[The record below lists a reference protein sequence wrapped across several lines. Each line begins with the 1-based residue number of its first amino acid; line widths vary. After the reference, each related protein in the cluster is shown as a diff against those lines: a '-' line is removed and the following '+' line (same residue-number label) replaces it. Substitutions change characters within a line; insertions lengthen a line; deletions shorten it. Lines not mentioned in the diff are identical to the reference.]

1 MAKTVFMAYFC
12 QFNGKRTLHKVLQRF
27 GQISQSY
34 KITKFWIQRKWR
46 HTRECTKHFTPD
58 FLCIFFVSFMEKEPS
73 LKLYGVFD
81 HFSQTYEVGKF
92 WTNKLY
98 LDIKDVYARM
108 SIQNMLIVAY
118 MKIFVIFVNAIF

>member
-1 MAKTVFMAYFC
+1 
-12 QFNGKRTLHKVLQRF
+12 
-27 GQISQSY
+27 
-34 KITKFWIQRKWR
+34 
-46 HTRECTKHFTPD
+46 
-58 FLCIFFVSFMEKEPS
+58 MEKEPS

-81 HFSQTYEVGKF
+81 HFSQTYEVGKV